1 MWALSL
7 GYQSCELSFSGTS
20 EVLTRTI
27 SMVFKGAATH
37 RLAGSAAPGVRRS
50 RCAWSAPQ
58 SITNEAVTKTHQQ

>member
-37 RLAGSAAPGVRRS
+37 RLAGSAAPGVRPVPVRLVGS
-50 RCAWSAPQ
+50 TVDNQ
-58 SITNEAVTKTHQQ
+58 